1 MAKAPSTLIPF
12 LQQER
17 AAGIGAGEAIASAVL
32 SAFPSSSVPASSTC
46 EGALSLSALLEQGL
60 CFNWLQSQALSVGT
74 EKKKKSPPTL
84 TYLITCQGLLGCLL
98 GSGLPSLGK
107 RDNVLLLKHN
117 LVRLPLNGILKL
129 PMCGRP
135 AQAVLYLGWMQLPLP
150 WFLSSKVQP
159 FPSAMN
165 ANSSSSWGKE
175 VSS

>member
-1 MAKAPSTLIPF
+1 M
-12 LQQER
+12 
-17 AAGIGAGEAIASAVL
+17 
-32 SAFPSSSVPASSTC
+32 
-46 EGALSLSALLEQGL
+46 LEQKR
-60 CFNWLQSQALSVGT
+60 
-74 EKKKKSPPTL
+74 KKKIPPTL

-150 WFLSSKVQP
+150 WFLSSEVQP

-175 VSS
+175 ASSKRFAEKSSCAFTFIQRNGTSGQQGQGVLLNSDLGSHSSPWRVGEFVRWKLFP